1 LPGGRDIYDHPEGRS
16 ALSDERSEPI
26 VDLAYIGRAL
36 QRLTTEVASLRDD
49 MHVLT
54 AIVQRLDNSQGR
66 MLEELR
72 AMHRQQSRFG
82 ERLRQL
88 EEQR

>member
-1 LPGGRDIYDHPEGRS
+1 
-16 ALSDERSEPI
+16 LSDERSEPV
-26 VDLAYIGRAL
+26 VDLAYIGRSL

-72 AMHRQQSRFG
+72 AMHRLQSRFG

>member
-1 LPGGRDIYDHPEGRS
+1 V
-16 ALSDERSEPI
+16 SDTPREPAI
-26 VDLAYIGRAL
+26 DLAYIGRAL

-66 MLEELR
+66 MLEEVRTMHSQYSRLNNR
-72 AMHRQQSRFG
+72 A
-82 ERLRQL
+82 RQL

>member
-1 LPGGRDIYDHPEGRS
+1 
-16 ALSDERSEPI
+16 LSDERSEPV
-26 VDLAYIGRAL
+26 VDLANVGRAL
-36 QRLTTEVASLRDD
+36 QRLTAEVASLRDD
-49 MHVLT
+49 MHVLS
-54 AIVQRLDNSQGR
+54 AIVQRLDNSRGR